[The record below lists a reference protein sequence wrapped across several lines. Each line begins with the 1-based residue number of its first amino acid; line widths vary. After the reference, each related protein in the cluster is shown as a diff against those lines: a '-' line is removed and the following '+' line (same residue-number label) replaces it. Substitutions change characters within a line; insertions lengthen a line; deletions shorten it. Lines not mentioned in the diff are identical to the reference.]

1 MRLVEEQFG
10 APLRLAHALCRRRR
24 CQLRSDSQ
32 VVAFVAFF
40 PSVRPCLCSTRVQ
53 EMESPGQWLEKALND
68 LCGRLG
74 TGLDL
79 DADMIS
85 GLVSYC
91 ELAPP
96 QDAKEYLDN
105 IIGEEAGRS
114 VIEEYLRQRGYSKL
128 SSSVDIPASTLH
140 AYVKPRADEIS
151 KTAVRNPSRAQK
163 EASVSNSLKNPVAIE
178 SRNTLTGNHA
188 NSRKKKAGKVVS
200 LAEAAKGS
208 IVFQQGKPCSCQA
221 RRHRLVSNC
230 LSCGKIVC
238 EQEGEGP
245 CSFCGSLVLREGT
258 TYAGLDESAAAPLT
272 EAEAAA
278 EAYAKR
284 LVEYDRNSA
293 ARTSVI
299 DDQSDYYDEGNSW
312 LSMEEK
318 ELLRKKQE
326 EMEEAEAAKRKKV
339 VVAFDLV
346 GRKVL
351 FNEDEFSELESQSSI
366 LRPPD
371 DREVNRVKPNPTL
384 GVQPIFVEPGPRERS
399 DKGKTLSKGLS
410 KGLCLEISG
419 RVQTS

>member
-1 MRLVEEQFG
+1 
-10 APLRLAHALCRRRR
+10 
-24 CQLRSDSQ
+24 
-32 VVAFVAFF
+32 
-40 PSVRPCLCSTRVQ
+40 
-53 EMESPGQWLEKALND
+53 MESPGQWLEKALND
-68 LCGRLG
+68 LCTRVD

-79 DADMIS
+79 DGDMIS

-91 ELAPP
+91 DLAPL

-105 IIGEEAGRS
+105 IVGEEAGRT
-114 VIEEYLRQRGYSKL
+114 VIQEYLRRRGYSNTPDF
-128 SSSVDIPASTLH
+128 VDNPTSKLH
-140 AYVKPRADEIS
+140 AYVKPRTEESLINGA
-151 KTAVRNPSRAQK
+151 KKPAKAQK
-163 EASVSNSLKNPVAIE
+163 QATTSSSQTNQAAESKNTQQ
-178 SRNTLTGNHA
+178 SS
-188 NSRKKKAGKVVS
+188 SRKKKAGKVVS

-245 CSFCGSLVLREGT
+245 CKFCGALVLREGS
-258 TYAGLDESAAAPLT
+258 TYAGLDISAVPLT

-278 EAYAKR
+278 NAYAKR
-284 LVEYDRNSA
+284 LVDFDRNSA

-326 EMEEAEAAKRKKV
+326 EMEAAEEAKRKRV

-346 GRKVL
+346 GRRVL
-351 FNEDEFSELESQSSI
+351 LNQDDVSELESGFSI

-371 DREVNRVKPNPTL
+371 DREVSRIKPNPTL
-384 GVQPIFVEPGPRERS
+384 QVQPIFIDPGAIEKPT
-399 DKGKTLSKGLS
+399 KGKSSNKGLS

-419 RVQTS
+419 RVQHDSNEFKRLMREDHLGSSPGNDFSQEQSWSGVSRMEDDAECTAY